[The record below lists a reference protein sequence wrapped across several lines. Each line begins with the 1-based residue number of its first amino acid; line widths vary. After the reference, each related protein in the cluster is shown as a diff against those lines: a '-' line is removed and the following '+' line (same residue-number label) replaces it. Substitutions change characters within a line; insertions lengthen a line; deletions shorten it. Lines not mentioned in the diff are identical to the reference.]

1 MTEIC
6 NAFTQKNLCCTNTAH
21 KNGLCKI
28 HSKKTYDECSICYD
42 NMYVKETLACG
53 HSFCRNCIYKWKG
66 NTCPMCRSIMFYI
79 VHQRDTRLDLVKHL
93 IDTIDEQFK
102 TNTVDEHFLLIVLN
116 MLNENIWIYYYDS
129 SYLDILFEYTSYS
142 LRNQIVGWEKQ
153 FKMMK
158 SISMK
163 LSR

>member
-21 KNGLCKI
+21 KGGLCKM

-42 NMYVKETLACG
+42 NMYVKETLVCD

-66 NTCPMCRSIMFYI
+66 NTCPMCRSIMFHI
-79 VHQRDTRLDLVKHL
+79 VHQRDAKLDYADYV
-93 IDTIDEQFK
+93 INTMDEQLK
-102 TNTVDEHFLLIVLN
+102 TNIVNEAFFLHVLDF
-116 MLNENIWIYYYDS
+116 LNENIWIFYHDS
-129 SYLDILFEYTSYS
+129 SYLDILFEYTSYR
-142 LRNQIVGWEKQ
+142 LRNQMTGWKKQ

-158 SISMK
+158 SISMR